1 VPRVSLA
8 FFTVAGL
15 CGLAGMIW
23 GSWMGATQDHSLFP
37 AHAHLNLVGW
47 VTLSIMGTFYAL
59 RGAPAGRLA
68 WANFGFS
75 SFGAIAMAPMLAWLL
90 SGHEKQMGPLMPLA
104 EVPTI
109 VGMLLFLTNLVR
121 TWRAAA

>member
-1 VPRVSLA
+1 
-8 FFTVAGL
+8 
-15 CGLAGMIW
+15 
-23 GSWMGATQDHSLFP
+23 
-37 AHAHLNLVGW
+37 
-47 VTLSIMGTFYAL
+47 
-59 RGAPAGRLA
+59 
-68 WANFGFS
+68 
-75 SFGAIAMAPMLAWLL
+75 MAPMLAWLL